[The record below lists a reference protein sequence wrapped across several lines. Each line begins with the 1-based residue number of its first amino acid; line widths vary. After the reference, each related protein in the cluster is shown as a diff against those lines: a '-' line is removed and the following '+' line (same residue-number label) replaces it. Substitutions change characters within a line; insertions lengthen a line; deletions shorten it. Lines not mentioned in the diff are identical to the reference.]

1 MENEGKS
8 LTTVRFYS
16 EKSQTLLKSP
26 MTSQRALTWTLT
38 ASWNTL
44 KKLQGAIRKSHFP
57 AINQHIPYSLCSH
70 MKSAYSTC
78 HLTNRHLCCLA
89 TSCLLEQGVNS
100 GNRITQHVKNELGTT
115 VHVRRNY
122 SAYPWILV
130 LNGWLEGIFFFMMN
144 SLRAVWL
151 GEQYCILEIFPRV
164 VLMFVLAVLTL
175 RTAIKAVQ

>member
-1 MENEGKS
+1 MKV
-8 LTTVRFYS
+8 TVRFYS

-70 MKSAYSTC
+70 VKSAYSTC

-130 LNGWLEGIFFFMMN
+130 LNGWLEGIFFYDEFFKGC
-144 SLRAVWL
+144 LAGWA
-151 GEQYCILEIFPRV
+151 ILHTWNLSTSRSDVCFSG
-164 VLMFVLAVLTL
+164 FNT
-175 RTAIKAVQ
+175 